1 MGWEL
6 ADLQPVSLPLKTN
19 SNWFKYPIKPNWYWI
34 SIDQY
39 RHKTVWKLADFQ
51 PVSLPL
57 NLHGNSAAY
66 DHLDLLYFASGLF
79 LAVTDSAADW
89 PRCLCTYKLECWKSI
104 SGDCIEII
112 SGIIDSKSTCYPQLE
127 YILHLFLKIIISA
140 YYNYLQVKIIFL
152 SNWNLCF
159 CCCHHGRW
167 TQTGPHLLWDQHQ
180 HPIAE
185 DTHLQPLA
193 FLNQTSS
200 RSSYQFDQ
208 EDIIFN

>member
-1 MGWEL
+1 MTHPLISLEGHKYWPVLSQNSMETCGFSTSFL
-6 ADLQPVSLPLKTN
+6 A
-19 SNWFKYPIKPNWYWI
+19 IK
-34 SIDQY
+34 
-39 RHKTVWKLADFQ
+39 
-51 PVSLPL
+51 

-79 LAVTDSAADW
+79 LAVTNSATDW

-167 TQTGPHLLWDQHQ
+167 TRPHQDHHINLTKRTLYSISLSQV
-180 HPIAE
+180 
-185 DTHLQPLA
+185 
-193 FLNQTSS
+193 
-200 RSSYQFDQ
+200 
-208 EDIIFN
+208 